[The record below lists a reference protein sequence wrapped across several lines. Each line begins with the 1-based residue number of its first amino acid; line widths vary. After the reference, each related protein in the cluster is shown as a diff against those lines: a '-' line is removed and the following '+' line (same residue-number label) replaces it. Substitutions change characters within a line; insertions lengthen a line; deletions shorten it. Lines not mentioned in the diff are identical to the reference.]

1 MKVKNKNDK
10 KTYFLE
16 VAKKVFLD
24 LGYKKTSLSD
34 IGHAAKRAK
43 SGIYYYFHSKEEIFE
58 TIIDQEAKK
67 IIQEINE
74 KLADI
79 HDPVEKI
86 KVYFKLRLK
95 HLKDA
100 TYYYAFLK
108 KDVLEHLPY
117 IEKIR
122 EKYEEIEKEILRK
135 IFQEGIKK
143 NIFKPFDVE
152 KVVEALAK
160 LIRGIE
166 IPHFIEEL
174 MFSMENEMM
183 LLIDI
188 FVKGI
193 SKQYE

>member
-1 MKVKNKNDK
+1 
-10 KTYFLE
+10 
-16 VAKKVFLD
+16 
-24 LGYKKTSLSD
+24 
-34 IGHAAKRAK
+34 
-43 SGIYYYFHSKEEIFE
+43 
-58 TIIDQEAKK
+58 
-67 IIQEINE
+67 
-74 KLADI
+74 
-79 HDPVEKI
+79 
-86 KVYFKLRLK
+86 
-95 HLKDA
+95 
-100 TYYYAFLK
+100 
-108 KDVLEHLPY
+108 VLEHLPY

-122 EKYEEIEKEILRK
+122 EKYEETEKEILRK
-135 IFQEGIKK
+135 IFQEGIEK